1 MSRRPDIIVI
11 NPDQFR
17 ADALHHLGNPAS
29 YTPNLDSLANEG
41 VSFEN
46 AFCQNPVCVP
56 SRCSFM
62 TGTYPHTNGHRT
74 MSYLLRQ
81 GEDNLYRILK
91 NNGYYVWTSGRG
103 DCLAGQQEKWLK
115 ECTDKIYNKC
125 GKPPKDEG
133 RGEKDDKRYF
143 SFYRGEITN
152 TGADGIC
159 CDNDMQ
165 WTKGCEELIRKAKPD
180 EPIFAFLGLNNPHPP
195 YHAEKKYLD
204 MIDGSLIPAPAAPSK
219 PEAKKPSMQY
229 ELCEALGISDW
240 DPENITALRKAY
252 LAQCARV
259 DDITGRIIKAL
270 KDAGRY
276 DNAAIFFFSDHGD
289 FTADYGIPEKAQNL
303 FDDCLVNV
311 PLIVKLPEYM
321 KTDSGIN
328 NNPVELIDFFATV
341 LDITQ
346 TKASY
351 THFGRSLKNTISDK
365 SVPVRDF
372 VCSEGGR
379 LKDEKHCTENVENY
393 FGVVAD
399 EYAPRIGIQQ
409 KNGPQH
415 TKAVMIRT
423 KDFKYVMRLYETDEF
438 YDLSKGEEQNE
449 IDNPEYAQIISD
461 LRSKLLTWFLETCDS
476 VPEDEDARFPDDFY
490 LETINAATGIKL
502 SPLIK
507 GAMKLTRNDFS
518 SLINKAIKLLKIDT
532 NGFYNKKRN

>member
-1 MSRRPDIIVI
+1 MSCKPDIIVI

-17 ADALHHLGNPAS
+17 ADALAHLGNKAS
-29 YTPNLDSLANEG
+29 HTPNLDSLANEG

-62 TGTYPHTNGHRT
+62 TGKYPHTNGHRT
-74 MSYLLRQ
+74 MNYLLRQ

-103 DCLAGQQEKWLK
+103 DCLAGQQSKWLR

-133 RGEKDDKRYF
+133 RGEKGDKRYF
-143 SFYRGEITN
+143 SFYRGEVIN
-152 TGADGIC
+152 TEADGIC
-159 CDNDMQ
+159 HDNDWQ
-165 WTKGCEELIRKAKPD
+165 WTKGCEDLIRKAKPD

-204 MIDGSLIPAPAAPSK
+204 LIDETLIPEPEAPSK
-219 PEAKKPSMQY
+219 SEDRKPSMQY
-229 ELCEALGISDW
+229 ELCDALGISDW
-240 DPENITALRKAY
+240 DAANIRALRKAY
-252 LAQCARV
+252 LAQCARI
-259 DDITGRIIKAL
+259 DEFTGRIIKAL
-270 KDAGRY
+270 KDSGRY

-303 FDDCLVNV
+303 FNDCLVNV
-311 PLIVKLPEYM
+311 PLIVKLPKYM

-328 NNPVELIDFFATV
+328 DNPVELIDFFATV
-341 LDITQ
+341 LDIT
-346 TKASY
+346 KSEAGY
-351 THFGRSLKNTISDK
+351 THFGRSLKDTIADK
-365 SVPVRDF
+365 TVNVREF

-379 LKDEKHCTENVENY
+379 LHGESQCTETVENY

-423 KDFKYVMRLYETDEF
+423 KEYKYVMRLYEDDEF
-438 YDLSKGEEQNE
+438 YDLSKGERVNE
-449 IDNPEYAQIISD
+449 IDNPEYADIISG
-461 LRSKLLTWFLETCDS
+461 LRSKLLKWFLETCDS
-476 VPEDEDARFPDDFY
+476 VPVDKDARFPDDFY
-490 LETINAATGIKL
+490 LGTIDAATGIKI
-502 SPLIK
+502 SPIIK
-507 GAMKLTRNDFS
+507 GAMKLTRNDFT
-518 SLINKAIKLLKIDT
+518 SLVGKAIKLFKIDT
-532 NGFYNKKRN
+532 NKFYKKKT